1 MGQDDENITTVKSRR
16 IISKIMSRHFD
27 ARGKFR
33 LLAKDEADDEYQGE
47 TRFVKHDADDGLIM
61 VEALP
66 AVTGRHLEMADKI
79 EVRGVLDSL
88 LTWFHTDKLKTV
100 HEGNDRY
107 YVIPYPDE
115 LYRLQRRNA
124 FRIPLPRSMASQV
137 EARIGEEST
146 PVQRDIRTRIFDLS
160 ATGAAI
166 LVSQD
171 DAEWLDVGTR
181 LSGARLYVEG
191 LLDIVVTME
200 VRNHRPGMKDD
211 EVLIGVHFESLGA
224 TEAHALQRAV
234 MEIQRTTL

>member
-1 MGQDDENITTVKSRR
+1 MT
-16 IISKIMSRHFD
+16 RHFD
-27 ARGKFR
+27 ARGRFR
-33 LLAKDEADDEYQGE
+33 LRAQDETGDEHQGE
-47 TRFVKHDADDGLIM
+47 TRFVKHDADEGVIM
-61 VEALP
+61 VEALQS
-66 AVTGRHLEMADKI
+66 VTGRHLEMADRI

-88 LTWFHTDKLKTV
+88 LTWFQTGRLETV
-100 HEGNDRY
+100 REGDDRY

-124 FRIPLPRSMASQV
+124 FRIPLPRTLTSQI
-137 EARIGEEST
+137 EAHIGEETT

-166 LVSQD
+166 LVTQD
-171 DAEWLDVGTR
+171 DAEWLEVGTR

-211 EVLIGVHFESLGA
+211 EVLVGVHFETLGA
-224 TEAHALQRAV
+224 TEGHALQRAV
-234 MEIQRTTL
+234 MEIQRTSLLAGD